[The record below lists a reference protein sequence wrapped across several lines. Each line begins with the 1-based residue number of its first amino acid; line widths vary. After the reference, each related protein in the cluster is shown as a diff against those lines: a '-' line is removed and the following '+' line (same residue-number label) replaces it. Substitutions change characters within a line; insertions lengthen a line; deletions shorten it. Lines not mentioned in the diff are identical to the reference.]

1 MSREIERKFL
11 VVSDAWRAHAEG
23 VRIRQGYLSSRPEAT
38 VRVRVMGEKAF
49 LTVKGLTRGVERLE
63 FEYEIPKADAEAML
77 ESIAER
83 PILQKTRWRV
93 EDEGCLWEIDEF
105 EGENA
110 GLVVAEIELPSAD
123 AAFPRPAWLGR
134 EVSSEARYFNSNLL
148 ARPWSAWSEAE
159 KSGVEP

>member
-1 MSREIERKFL
+1 MPQEIERKFL
-11 VVSDAWRAHAEG
+11 VLSDAWRKDTRG

-38 VRVRVMGEKAF
+38 VRVRIMGEKAY

-63 FEYEIPKADAEAML
+63 FEYEIPTKDAEAML
-77 ESIAER
+77 ESLAER
-83 PILQKTRWRV
+83 PILMKTRWRV
-93 EDEGCLWEIDEF
+93 EHEGFLWEIDEF
-105 EGENA
+105 EDDNA